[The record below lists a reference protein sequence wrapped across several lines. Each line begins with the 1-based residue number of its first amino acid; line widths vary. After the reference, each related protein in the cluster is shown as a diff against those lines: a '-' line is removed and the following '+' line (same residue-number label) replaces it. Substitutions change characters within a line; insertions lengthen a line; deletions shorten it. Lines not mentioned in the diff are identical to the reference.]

1 MTEPVSQPEPSQPEP
16 SQATLNQPE
25 TFSQPETRPSD
36 SPEPVSSLS
45 ATSNPDTIRVRA
57 GFELHFDLPYP
68 TPMLFVVEPTER
80 PGQRIL
86 ASRKRVVPDLP
97 LSHSSSY
104 VDMHGN
110 TVWRIL
116 APAGRLEVAHD
127 LLMEVAAFKDPVLS
141 DLSKTPVEAL
151 PSEVLHYLLPSRYVD
166 SDLLGSE
173 AWKLFGHIYGG
184 WAQAQA
190 VCDHLQTT
198 LQYGAGSTSA
208 TSARE
213 AYQSGYAVCR
223 DFAHAGVAFCRAL
236 NLPARY
242 VCGYLPDIAVPPDYR
257 PMDFHAWFEVWLDG
271 AWRTFDA
278 RHNFPRVGRIL
289 IATGRDASDVAFN
302 TAFGSSVLAHMKVW
316 ADETEDTELPLL
328 EAGYPRTPTEEG
340 LRLSE
345 AWQGRE

>member
-1 MTEPVSQPEPSQPEP
+1 MTEPEHQPELDRPEP
-16 SQATLNQPE
+16 RQATL
-25 TFSQPETRPSD
+25 SQPETIHTDTFPGDINITDTTR
-36 SPEPVSSLS
+36 L
-45 ATSNPDTIRVRA
+45 DTIRVRA
-57 GFELHFDLPYP
+57 GFELHFELAYP

-86 ASRKRVVPDLP
+86 AARRRTLPNLP
-97 LSHSSSY
+97 LTQTSSY
-104 VDMHGN
+104 IDLHGN
-110 TVWRIL
+110 TVWRLL

-127 LLMEVAAFKDPVLS
+127 LLMELPAQKDPVLS
-141 DLSKTPVEAL
+141 DLPKTPIEAL

-166 SDLLGSE
+166 SDLLGTE
-173 AWKLFGHIYGG
+173 AWRLFGHIYGG

-190 VCDHLQTT
+190 VCDHLQAT

-242 VCGYLPDIAVPPDYR
+242 VCGYLPDIAVPPDFR
-257 PMDFHAWFEVWLDG
+257 PMDFHAWFEVWLG
-271 AWRTFDA
+271 GQWRTFDA

-302 TAFGSSVLAHMKVW
+302 TAFGSSVLTHMKVW
-316 ADETEDTELPLL
+316 ADETEDTELPPLS
-328 EAGYPRTPTEEG
+328 AGYPQTPTNEG

-345 AWQGRE
+345 AWADRD